1 MTMQSQQTAP
11 ERLESAAA
19 ARHHRVNWRQEYL
32 HLAII
37 LMTACWMASWV
48 ALTLNWLIDISLS
61 TALGLVMVHLV
72 GSMLLV
78 RWMLYRRVNER
89 HIWISTLLLMGAAA
103 VITALLTPSLAK
115 AYSGENRLTLA
126 NLFDLNK
133 PGRAPAGP
141 VVILWVLLLWRRGYQ
156 LGSAYF
162 TLVRSTFGMR
172 LGILAFFWALILAS
186 RSLRQDILS
195 LVPFFFFFGLLGSSL
210 ARADSLS
217 LDRSSRGT
225 AFGRG
230 WIPSLLGI
238 ALVLTLGGYVL
249 AIWLSGMNLG
259 RAAYAF
265 DIFARVVLTLFF
277 LILFPVLV
285 LVEIVVDFLKDR
297 LAGRFPQL
305 LPDLASGGNSS
316 AGSHS
321 AWLAKLLEIL
331 SDAVLICL
339 VVVIVLIIVAVIWF
353 VFIARARRD
362 RYGDE
367 ERESIGTGEVVSGLR
382 QTLRDQW
389 RRLAE
394 MLGILRQFGLGRDLL
409 TALTIRR
416 IYAQMEKLAGVRGY
430 PRALSETPY
439 EYRRELGQAFP
450 EQVGD
455 VQLITEAYV
464 AVRYGEVP
472 EDHQELEVVRAAWTR
487 VRSSPKSAP

>member
-1 MTMQSQQTAP
+1 MQSQPTAP
-11 ERLESAAA
+11 ERLEPAAA
-19 ARHHRVNWRQEYL
+19 PRHHRRVNWRQEHL

-37 LMTACWMASWV
+37 LMTSCWMASWV

-61 TALGLVMVHLV
+61 TALGLVLVHLL
-72 GSMLLV
+72 GSMFLV
-78 RWMLYRRVNER
+78 RWMLHRRVDEDR
-89 HIWISTLLLMGAAA
+89 IWVSMLLLMCAAA

-115 AYSGENRLTLA
+115 AYSGEKHLTLA

-141 VVILWVLLLWRRGYQ
+141 IVILWVLLLWRRGYQ

-172 LGILAFFWALILAS
+172 LGILAFFWALILAG

-195 LVPFFFFFGLLGSSL
+195 LVPFFFFFGLLSSSL

-238 ALVLTLGGYVL
+238 ALVITLGGYVS
-249 AIWLSGMNLG
+249 AIWLSGMNLA

-285 LVEIVVDFLKDR
+285 VVEIVVDFLKDR

-305 LPDLASGGNSS
+305 LPDLASAGNSRT
-316 AGSHS
+316 GSHS
-321 AWLAKLLEIL
+321 TWLAKLLEIA
-331 SDAVLICL
+331 SDVVLILL
-339 VVVIVLIIVAVIWF
+339 VVIVVLIIVAVIWF
-353 VFIARARRD
+353 LFFARAKRD
-362 RYGDE
+362 THGDE
-367 ERESIGTGEVVSGLR
+367 ERESLGTGEVVSGLR

-450 EQVGD
+450 EQASD
-455 VQLITEAYV
+455 IQLITEAYV

-487 VRSSPKSAP
+487 VRSSPESAP

>member
-1 MTMQSQQTAP
+1 
-11 ERLESAAA
+11 
-19 ARHHRVNWRQEYL
+19 
-32 HLAII
+32 
-37 LMTACWMASWV
+37 
-48 ALTLNWLIDISLS
+48 
-61 TALGLVMVHLV
+61 
-72 GSMLLV
+72 
-78 RWMLYRRVNER
+78 MLYRRVDENR
-89 HIWISTLLLMGAAA
+89 IWISMVLLMCAAA
-103 VITALLTPSLAK
+103 VITVLLTPSLAE
-115 AYSGENRLTLA
+115 AHRGEKRLSLA
-126 NLFDLNK
+126 SLFDLNK

-141 VVILWVLLLWRRGYQ
+141 VVIFWVLLLWRRGYQ

-172 LGILAFFWALILAS
+172 LGILAFFWALLLAG

-238 ALVLTLGGYVL
+238 ALAITVGGYFS

-265 DIFARVVLTLFF
+265 ELFARAVLTLFF

-285 LVEIVVDFLKDR
+285 VVEIVVGFLKDR

-305 LPDLASGGNSS
+305 LPDLASGGNSRTS
-316 AGSHS
+316 SHS
-321 AWLAKLLEIL
+321 AWLAKLLEIA
-331 SDAVLICL
+331 SDVVLIL
-339 VVVIVLIIVAVIWF
+339 LVVIVALIIMAVIWF

-362 RYGDE
+362 PHGDE
-367 ERESIGTGEVVSGLR
+367 ERESLGTGEVVNGLR
-382 QTLRDQW
+382 QTLRDRW
-389 RRLAE
+389 RRLGE

-409 TALTIRR
+409 TALTIRL
-416 IYAQMEKLAGVRGY
+416 IYAQMEKLARARGY

-439 EYRRELGQAFP
+439 EYRRELVQAFP
-450 EQVGD
+450 EQEGD
-455 VQLITEAYV
+455 IQLITEAYV
-464 AVRYGEVP
+464 AVRYGEIP
-472 EDHQELEVVRAAWTR
+472 EEHQALEVVRAAWKR
-487 VRSSPKSAP
+487 VRGSPEPSP